1 LILRSID
8 QHPSYKDTKRMAP
21 YLPSLPLSLTSAT
34 GAGIAST
41 GATASAPSFS
51 TGNLAAELS
60 GRNYSVES
68 IGKILGG
75 NMMRALRSVLRSIHF
90 PRSYGPRLFVNRDEG
105 EKGRAF

>member
-1 LILRSID
+1 LIR
-8 QHPSYKDTKRMAP
+8 HGSYKDTKRMAP